1 MKKLK
6 RSNQRLIWL
15 AVLVPAGI
23 LGVWI
28 TARHVG
34 AGAPSKRDADT
45 DLRQRL
51 TPLQYR
57 VTQRDGTEPPF
68 RNAYWNNKR
77 HGVYV
82 DVVSGEPLFAS
93 LDKFASGTGWPSFT
107 RPLEAKNVVQ
117 RSDRKLGMART
128 EVRSRGADSHLGHV
142 FSDGPAP
149 TGKRF
154 CINSA
159 ALRFVPVEDLT
170 AEGLVAY
177 LPRFAAAGVKAK
189 QRVARR
195 ATATLAGGCFWGV
208 EELVRKL
215 PGVIETTVGYTGG
228 GAADPIYRQVSSG
241 RTGHA
246 EAVQII
252 YDPRKLSY
260 EQILRYFF
268 RLHDPT
274 TLNRQGNDKG
284 TQYRSVIFFHDAR
297 QRRLALQVK
306 AQVNR
311 SGKWKRPVVTQIVKA
326 TRFYP
331 AEGYHQDYL
340 QQNPRGYTCH
350 YLRD

>member
-15 AVLVPAGI
+15 VVLLPAGI
-23 LGVWI
+23 LGAWA

-34 AGAPSKRDADT
+34 AGAPGKRAD
-45 DLRQRL
+45 DPALRQRL
-51 TPLQYR
+51 TPLQYK

-93 LDKFASGTGWPSFT
+93 LDKYASGTGWPSFT
-107 RPLEAKNVVQ
+107 RTLEPRNVVQ
-117 RSDRKLGMART
+117 RSDRKLGVVRT

-142 FSDGPAP
+142 FGDGPAP
-149 TGKRF
+149 TGKRY

-170 AEGLVAY
+170 ALGLSKY
-177 LPRFAAAGVKAK
+177 LPRFTRAGVKAK

-228 GAADPIYRQVSSG
+228 GQANPVYRQVSSG
-241 RTGHA
+241 KTGHA

-260 EQILRYFF
+260 EKILLHFF

-274 TLNRQGNDKG
+274 TLNRQGNDRG
-284 TQYRSVIFFHDAR
+284 TQYRSTIFFHHAR
-297 QRRLALQVK
+297 QRTIARRVMARVD
-306 AQVNR
+306 R

-326 TRFYP
+326 STFYP

-340 QQNPRGYTCH
+340 RRNPKGYTCH